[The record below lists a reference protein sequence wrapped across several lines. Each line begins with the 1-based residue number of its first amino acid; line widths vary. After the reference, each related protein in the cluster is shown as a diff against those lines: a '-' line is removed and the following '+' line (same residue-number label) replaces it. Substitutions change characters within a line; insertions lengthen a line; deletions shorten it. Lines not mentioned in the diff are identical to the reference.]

1 MKLIGKGVH
10 DCQRLSSPCTVSV
23 MVKHNH
29 VTMVLDVS
37 EDVGYLKV
45 AILRGKVT
53 INHHKP

>member
-23 MVKHNH
+23 MAKHNH

-37 EDVGYLKV
+37 EDAGIPQSGHFK
-45 AILRGKVT
+45 RERDNKSS
-53 INHHKP
+53 